1 MLAFPEAILSI
12 ELSLKIVLHSSK
24 CIKEYNY
31 SLQHV
36 AFTNISTSA
45 CNLEKQLVSLRLMFY
60 SYTCRCLVLDIV
72 LLET

>member
-1 MLAFPEAILSI
+1 MLAFSEAILSI
-12 ELSLKIVLHSSK
+12 ELSLKIVLHSLK

-45 CNLEKQLVSLRLMFY
+45 CNLEKQLVSMRLMFTY
-60 SYTCRCLVLDIV
+60 RCLVLDIV